1 MRIVAIDVGRRE
13 VLDGYLYS
21 TPNFILGV
29 EVYLLLFLF
38 ITTQRWVVFSYTFQT
53 AQGAIRSL
61 PRTFHR
67 ILLCI
72 MASLGDANRDIG
84 DVLLLVHLA

>member
-29 EVYLLLFLF
+29 EVYLLLFYLS
-38 ITTQRWVVFSYTFQT
+38 Q
-53 AQGAIRSL
+53 
-61 PRTFHR
+61 HR
-67 ILLCI
+67 D
-72 MASLGDANRDIG
+72 G
-84 DVLLLVHLA
+84 